1 MHNFKK
7 KSVSSGVKKPL
18 NHPFISLLS
27 SSDKT
32 CLIFFSIMSTIRIER
47 TSILL
52 AKETTSFISAP
63 TSSSKYL
70 RVVTPF
76 FINSSEIIAIS
87 SQDEPKRDP
96 LRIGSNNSQ
105 CKEVDVPS
113 LFVSISL
120 QVFKTLT

>member
-7 KSVSSGVKKPL
+7 TSVSSGVKKPFSSL
-18 NHPFISLLS
+18 LLS
-27 SSDKT
+27 SDKP
-32 CLIFFSIMSTIRIER
+32 CLIFFNIMPTIQIER
-47 TSILL
+47 TSSLL
-52 AKETTSFISAP
+52 PKDTTSSISAP
-63 TSSSKYL
+63 TSSSKCL
-70 RVVTPF
+70 RVLTPI